1 LIEADDEQIE
11 EHPNNGIF
19 EPGSFAEDF
28 SSVIFFAFPEFPL
41 ACSSSCEVVGES
53 HTPDGSQG

>member
-1 LIEADDEQIE
+1 LIEADEEQIE

-28 SSVIFFAFPEFPL
+28 PSVIFFAFPEFPL
-41 ACSSSCEVVGES
+41 VCSSSCEVIGKPNA
-53 HTPDGSQG
+53 PDASQC